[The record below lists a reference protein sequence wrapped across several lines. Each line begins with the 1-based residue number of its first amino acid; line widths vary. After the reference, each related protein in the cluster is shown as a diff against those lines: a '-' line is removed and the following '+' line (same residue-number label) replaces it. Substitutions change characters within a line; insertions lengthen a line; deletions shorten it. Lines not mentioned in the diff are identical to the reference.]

1 MSNDLFSPYTL
12 GSLSLP
18 NRFVMAPMTRS
29 RAGDGDAPTEIAATY
44 YAQRAAAGLIIT
56 EGSQVSVQGKG
67 YPKTPGIFS
76 EAQVQGW
83 HKVATAV
90 HDRGGRIFLQLW
102 HVGRVSMTNLE
113 ELGMPPVG
121 PSGTKAEGKTF
132 TGAEFPVPRA
142 LQSNEVP
149 GIVEQF
155 ADGARHAQAAGFD
168 GVEIHAANG
177 YILDQFLCSGTNQRT
192 DGYGGTVANRARLLL
207 ETAEAVVK
215 VWGSERVGVRL
226 SPLGH
231 FNDMHDD
238 DPMATFALIAEE
250 LNKLKIAYLHVVRPT
265 HGSQP
270 GEVRDAERIS
280 SAMRA
285 SFAGTYILNG
295 GFDKETGSRAI
306 ATGAADLISF
316 GVPYLANPDLV
327 KRYAE
332 DAPLNP
338 PDKATMYG
346 GGEHGYTDYP
356 ALA

>member
-1 MSNDLFSPYTL
+1 
-12 GSLSLP
+12 
-18 NRFVMAPMTRS
+18 MAPMTRS
-29 RAGDGDAPTEIAATY
+29 RAGERDAPTEIAATY

-83 HKVATAV
+83 RKVTAAV
-90 HDRGGRIFLQLW
+90 HDQGGHIFLQLW

-113 ELGMPPVG
+113 ELGTPPVG
-121 PSGTKAEGKTF
+121 PSAIKAEGKTF
-132 TGAEFPVPRA
+132 TGAEFPAPRA
-142 LQSNEVP
+142 LKADEMP

-155 ADGARHAQAAGFD
+155 ADGARHALAAGFD

-177 YILDQFLCSGTNQRT
+177 YLLDQFLCSGTNQRM
-192 DGYGGTVANRARLLL
+192 DEYGGTVANRARLLL
-207 ETAEAVVK
+207 ETVEAVNK

-238 DPMATFALIAEE
+238 DPMATFAFTAEG
-250 LNKLKIAYLHVVRPT
+250 LNRLKIAYLHVVRPT

-270 GEVRDAERIS
+270 GEGRDAEAIV
-280 SAMRA
+280 SAMRER
-285 SFAGTYILNG
+285 FGGTFILNG
-295 GFDKETGSRAI
+295 GFDKETGNRAI
-306 ATGAADLISF
+306 AAGTADLISF

-332 DAPLNP
+332 DAPLNS
-338 PDKATMYG
+338 PDRATMYG